1 MKPNLF
7 RFFSKKPKAPPYA
20 PAKPEADRAVI
31 FVPGVVESVLLRHK
45 GEADEHPYYAEGLQ
59 FLKKRWPAF
68 LPGAAQALIF
78 RNCGR
83 LIRFG
88 EGLSEA
94 LLGELFMRPDGA
106 SAHPMR
112 PVIETPEESAYGEIT
127 AAGKWKRVGYGAR
140 MAMELAGRI
149 GGDNVFVFCYDWR
162 RGAVKIAED
171 LAAFI
176 AGVKTHTGNKPVSLC
191 GCSYGCQVIAQYL
204 YAGGKDAERIVFN
217 APAWR
222 GTGLFRALQD
232 PAKEKFAFNLPAAL
246 RVLTRFASLEMDL
259 EPYVRWIPQ
268 VIVNEVGHAVVRR
281 VLEGGLKYAAGL
293 WSCCAVDD
301 YEEMKRLLL
310 DPEANG
316 PLLQETDAA
325 QYGVMRHIPEI
336 LAKAQA
342 DGIGVWCVMNDGMP
356 LMTAWEEDADGVI
369 EAAVGSGGIY
379 LPAGQTAKTGGGKR
393 VSPNGRY
400 DLTNALLPD
409 KTWVVRGQVH
419 GQSWWDDATR
429 GLIADLL
436 LTGTPATVDDDP
448 ARPQFTETRCP
459 ADGVSLRLGHGA
471 DFILRPENG
480 TVTGTVHNDS
490 PRKRVRVISV
500 SVTGLPYRA
509 AAKTGALRPGQGL
522 PVSLIPTSVPEA
534 TAFGTVA
541 VRFLKCDPLPRIRT
555 RTFALR
561 TEAGECVR

>member
-1 MKPNLF
+1 MKPNVF
-7 RFFSKKPKAPPYA
+7 NIFSRKKAGQPMA
-20 PAKPEADRAVI
+20 PAKPESDQAVV

-45 GEADEHPYYAEGLQ
+45 GEENEHPYFADGLR
-59 FLKKRWPAF
+59 FLKKHWCAF
-68 LPGAAQALIF
+68 IPGAAQALILG
-78 RNCGR
+78 NCSR

-88 EGLSEA
+88 EELSDA
-94 LLGELFMRPDGA
+94 LLGELFMRPDGTSIYEMA
-106 SAHPMR
+106 
-112 PVIETPEESAYGEIT
+112 PVIETPEESAYKEIC

-140 MAMELAGRI
+140 MAMELAQRI

-176 AGVKTHTGNKPVSLC
+176 EGVKAQTGNKPLSLC
-191 GCSYGCQVIAQYL
+191 GCSYGCQVISQYL
-204 YAGGKDAERIVFN
+204 YAGGRDASRIVFN

-232 PAKEKFAFNLPAAL
+232 PDKEKFSFNLPAAI
-246 RVLTRFASLEMDL
+246 RVLTRFASLETDA
-259 EPYVRWIPQ
+259 EPYVKWIPQ
-268 VIVNEVGHAVVRR
+268 FIVNEVAYAVVRR
-281 VLEGGLKYAAGL
+281 VLEGGLKYAPGL

-301 YEEMKRLLL
+301 YEDMKQLLL
-310 DPEANG
+310 DPEKNG
-316 PLLQETDAA
+316 PLLKEVDAA

-336 LAKAQA
+336 LAKAQT
-342 DGIGVWCVMNDGMP
+342 DGIGVWCIMNDGMP
-356 LMTAWEEDADGVI
+356 LMTGKENDADGVI

-379 LPAGQTAKTGGGKR
+379 LPEGQTADTGKGRR
-393 VSPNGRY
+393 VSPTGRY

-409 KTWVVRGQVH
+409 KTWVIRGQVH
-419 GQSWWDDATR
+419 GQSWLDDATR

-459 ADGVSLRLGHGA
+459 ADGVSLRLGNGA
-471 DFILRPENG
+471 DFILSPEKGTVNG
-480 TVTGTVHNDS
+480 TVYNDS
-490 PRKRVRVISV
+490 PKKRVRVISV
-500 SVTGLPYRA
+500 SVNGLPYHVA
-509 AAKTGALRPGQGL
+509 ATKGTLRPGQGL
-522 PVSLIPTSVPEA
+522 PVSLIPTSAAGEPV
-534 TAFGTVA
+534 FGTVA

-561 TEAGECVR
+561 TQAQF